1 MKKIIFSLV
10 LLILSC
16 NIFAQDKMGFRWLDY
31 TTMQSG
37 NSSKVVIFEAYSAK
51 DLTDY
56 INTKFYN
63 RDILDIQY
71 TVYTNSMGDI
81 IYSCFIVYI

>member
-1 MKKIIFSLV
+1 M
-10 LLILSC
+10 LLLLNF
-16 NIFAQDKMGFRWLDY
+16 NIFAQDRMGFRWLDY
-31 TTMQSG
+31 TTMHSG
-37 NSSKVVIFEAYSAK
+37 YSSKAVIIEAHNAK

-56 INTKFYN
+56 INTIFYR
-63 RDILDIQY
+63 RDILNIQY